1 MILEFLLTY
10 EELILCI
17 FIYEEL
23 ILEFL
28 LSYEELIYV

>member
-28 LSYEELIYV
+28 LTYEELIYV

>member
-10 EELILCI
+10 EELILGI